1 MVSYSFIF
9 LKGENVMDFSKPIYG
24 EVEGFI
30 YASAAKEYFKSHGI
44 EYAEQVED
52 GYYVGSFYVFK
63 FPAMTE
69 EQLEEATE
77 YTEVKFYQ

>member
-1 MVSYSFIF
+1 
-9 LKGENVMDFSKPIYG
+9 MDFNKPIYG

-30 YASAAKEYFKSHGI
+30 DASSAKAYFKSHGI
-44 EYAEQVED
+44 EYIEQVED

-69 EQLEEATE
+69 EQFEMATE
-77 YTEVKFYQ
+77 YTEVTFYQ

>member
-1 MVSYSFIF
+1 
-9 LKGENVMDFSKPIYG
+9 MDFSKPIYG

-30 YASAAKEYFKSHGI
+30 DAAAAKEYFKSHGI

-63 FPAMTE
+63 FPSMTE
-69 EQLEEATE
+69 EQFEMANKH
-77 YTEVKFYQ
+77 TEVKFYQ

>member
-1 MVSYSFIF
+1 
-9 LKGENVMDFSKPIYG
+9 MDFSKPIYG

-30 YASAAKEYFKSHGI
+30 DASAAKEYFKSHGI
-44 EYAEQVED
+44 EYTEQ
-52 GYYVGSFYVFK
+52 YVGSFYVFK

-69 EQLEEATE
+69 EQLEKATE

>member
-1 MVSYSFIF
+1 
-9 LKGENVMDFSKPIYG
+9 MDFSKPIYG

-30 YASAAKEYFKSHGI
+30 DASVAKEYFKSHGI
-44 EYAEQVED
+44 EYTEQVED
-52 GYYVGSFYVFK
+52 GYYVRSFYIFK

-69 EQLEEATE
+69 EQLEKATE

>member
-1 MVSYSFIF
+1 
-9 LKGENVMDFSKPIYG
+9 MDFNNPIYG

-30 YASAAKEYFKSHGI
+30 DASAAKEYFKSNGI
-44 EYAEQVED
+44 KYTEQVED

-69 EQLEEATE
+69 EQLEMATE
-77 YTEVKFYQ
+77 YTEVMFYQ

>member
-1 MVSYSFIF
+1 
-9 LKGENVMDFSKPIYG
+9 MDFSKPIYG
-24 EVEGFI
+24 EVEGFVD
-30 YASAAKEYFKSHGI
+30 ASAAKEYFKSHGI

-69 EQLEEATE
+69 
-77 YTEVKFYQ
+77 

>member
-1 MVSYSFIF
+1 MVPYSFYI
-9 LKGENVMDFSKPIYG
+9 LKGENTMDFSKPIYG

-30 YASAAKEYFKSHGI
+30 DAAAAKEYFKSHGI
-44 EYAEQVED
+44 EYTEQVED

-63 FPAMTE
+63 FPEMTE
-69 EQLEEATE
+69 EQLKKATE

>member
-1 MVSYSFIF
+1 
-9 LKGENVMDFSKPIYG
+9 MDFSKPIYG

-30 YASAAKEYFKSHGI
+30 DAAAAKAYFKNHGI
-44 EYAEQVED
+44 EYTEQEED

-69 EQLEEATE
+69 EQLKEANK
-77 YTEVKFYQ
+77 YTEVTFYQ

>member
-1 MVSYSFIF
+1 
-9 LKGENVMDFSKPIYG
+9 MDFSKPIYG

-30 YASAAKEYFKSHGI
+30 NAADAKEYFKNHGI
-44 EYAEQVED
+44 EYTEQVED

-69 EQLEEATE
+69 EQLEMATKN
-77 YTEVKFYQ
+77 TEVTFYQ

>member
-1 MVSYSFIF
+1 
-9 LKGENVMDFSKPIYG
+9 MDFSKPIYG

-30 YASAAKEYFKSHGI
+30 DASAAKEYFKSHGI
-44 EYAEQVED
+44 EYTEQVED

-63 FPAMTE
+63 FPAMTK
-69 EQLEEATE
+69 EQLEKATE

>member
-1 MVSYSFIF
+1 
-9 LKGENVMDFSKPIYG
+9 MDFSKPIYG

-30 YASAAKEYFKSHGI
+30 DAANAKEYFKSHGI
-44 EYAEQVED
+44 EYIEQVED

-69 EQLEEATE
+69 EQLEKATE

>member
-1 MVSYSFIF
+1 
-9 LKGENVMDFSKPIYG
+9 MDFSKPIYG

-30 YASAAKEYFKSHGI
+30 DASAAKEYFESHGI
-44 EYAEQVED
+44 EYTEQVED

-63 FPAMTE
+63 FPTMTE
-69 EQLEEATE
+69 EQLEKATE